1 MEDTSLKVF
10 RLNYFGNFEEITIE
24 TSLDLLNL
32 FTLFNILAIYIPINK
47 RMYVW
52 IGKNVT
58 QSLRNYIPEIRTRFS
73 EKLSF
78 QMRILRNITI
88 ESGSET
94 YEFFQFINLTGEQL
108 NSHIKEQKIKLEPSI
123 KEIDSLKK
131 KLHSSVKAEDYDESI
146 IISEQIIELAKKI
159 KDNALEKEQED
170 YINNLR
176 EKIRLKASVENIEEE
191 TLTIKNKFD
200 ELIKTNKV
208 GDIIEAHKIVVEFKK
223 KYEKIVDLTNIPS
236 INELLAREENLWYNF
251 TMDQ

>member
-131 KLHSSVKAEDYDESI
+131 KLHSSVKAEDYDEGI
-146 IISEQIIELAKKI
+146 IISEQIIELAKK
-159 KDNALEKEQED
+159 L
-170 YINNLR
+170 
-176 EKIRLKASVENIEEE
+176 KIML
-191 TLTIKNKFD
+191 
-200 ELIKTNKV
+200 
-208 GDIIEAHKIVVEFKK
+208 
-223 KYEKIVDLTNIPS
+223 
-236 INELLAREENLWYNF
+236 
-251 TMDQ
+251 